1 MNKLYAFITWC
12 VILFVLAYFFSDAP
26 RGQSLREVW
35 FLIAIM
41 GVVTAYIL
49 GFFFWNKD
57 QKNFAVKWF
66 IAGATVFLFLTL
78 FTLIFPAWL

>member
-1 MNKLYAFITWC
+1 
-12 VILFVLAYFFSDAP
+12 
-26 RGQSLREVW
+26 
-35 FLIAIM
+35 M